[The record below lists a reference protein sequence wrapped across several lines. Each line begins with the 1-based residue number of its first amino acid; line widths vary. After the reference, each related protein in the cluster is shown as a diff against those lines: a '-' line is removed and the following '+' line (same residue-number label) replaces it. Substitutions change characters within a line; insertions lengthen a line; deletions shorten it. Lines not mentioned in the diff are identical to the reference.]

1 MEVRRLSTAICLS
14 CFFLLFSVSIVFSA
28 DSMFVEVTATGLK
41 AELEAGR
48 QVVVYDIRTEGEYL
62 SGHVPGAINVLPQ
75 NIRSIASKLPGNKRQ
90 PIVFYCRGEGCTL
103 SRVAAME
110 AYKLGHEDIRIFPG
124 GMPAWTKAGYPIA
137 K

>member
-1 MEVRRLSTAICLS
+1 MSRIGTIVCTL
-14 CFFLLFSVSIVFSA
+14 FFVLLFNASIVFA
-28 DSMFVEVTATGLK
+28 ANAMFGEVAAVTLN

-62 SGHVPGAINVLPQ
+62 EGHVPGAINILPQ
-75 NIRSIASKLPGNKRQ
+75 SIRSIASKLPGNKRQ
-90 PIVFYCRGEGCTL
+90 PIVFYCRGTGCTL
-103 SRVAAME
+103 SRVAATE

-124 GMPAWTKAGYPIA
+124 GMPSWSKSGYPVA